1 MTKLEICNLSLDR
14 LAIEP
19 ITELDFTGSVTGR
32 LCSRTFEHALQ
43 SSLYS
48 YDWGFSVSR
57 IVASTNPTSSQ
68 ILSTYDGKKSYVSLN
83 ATGFNCIRV
92 LSCDKDYVV
101 EGGNITFG
109 GNANTEIT
117 YIKDI
122 TDISILSV
130 GFIEFLVVFVASLL
144 SEKLTQSDGTRNALV
159 DEYKMLESRAMV
171 LNQRERNNT
180 LVIKR
185 D

>member
-32 LCSRTFEHALQ
+32 LCSRTFDNILK
-43 SSLYS
+43 SMLYS
-48 YDWGFSVSR
+48 YDWGFSISE
-57 IVASTNPTSSQ
+57 ITASTNPTSSQ
-68 ILSTYDGKKSYVSLN
+68 ILSTYNGKKSSVSLN
-83 ATGFNCIRV
+83 ATGFDCIRI
-92 LSCDKDYVV
+92 LACDEDYVV
-101 EGGNITFG
+101 ESGVISFNGSGDID
-109 GNANTEIT
+109 IT

-122 TDISILSV
+122 TDTAILSV
-130 GFIEFLVVFVASLL
+130 GFVQVLIVHLAYILAG
-144 SEKLTQSDGTRNALV
+144 KLTQSDGAV
-159 DEYKMLESRAMV
+159 DELMSEYKMLESRAMV

-185 D
+185 T